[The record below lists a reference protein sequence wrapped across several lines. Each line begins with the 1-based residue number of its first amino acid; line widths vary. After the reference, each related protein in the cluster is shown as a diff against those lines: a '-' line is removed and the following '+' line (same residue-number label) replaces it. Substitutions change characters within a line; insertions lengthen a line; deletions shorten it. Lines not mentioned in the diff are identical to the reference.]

1 MLTPHRV
8 QHLATTTIYP
18 YIPNL
23 RFGLHHADV
32 RLDMDALLL
41 ALRDY
46 AERTARDVSHR
57 ADHQLHA
64 LDAWYQHTATRLHK
78 FKTTFTSA
86 HATALANANSH
97 TFAAGLD
104 DVHYQGPLH
113 VKIPFNASID
123 PADGSVSFALPMPS
137 PGGSMSRFV
146 SAFRETFAQRL
157 EEEGGAVQVDSKALS
172 ARMRALAET
181 DELLASANREVGASH
196 LGRVFVNRM
205 HARLRIDEGRLRDVL
220 LGLDKDM
227 MGAEAYAATVARLLS
242 CTGDLMTLALGA
254 VDDKQYAVYFASAKW
269 TTVRAD
275 LASLGFQS
283 FVTPPKLLR
292 LVHACVRALKTVLLV
307 GEQLDGVC
315 LCFYY

>member
-1 MLTPHRV
+1 M
-8 QHLATTTIYP
+8 
-18 YIPNL
+18 
-23 RFGLHHADV
+23 
-32 RLDMDALLL
+32 
-41 ALRDY
+41 
-46 AERTARDVSHR
+46 
-57 ADHQLHA
+57 
-64 LDAWYQHTATRLHK
+64 
-78 FKTTFTSA
+78 
-86 HATALANANSH
+86 LANANSH

-104 DVHYQGPLH
+104 NVHYQGPLH
-113 VKIPFNASID
+113 VKVPFNASID

-157 EEEGGAVQVDSKALS
+157 EEGGAVQVDSKALS

-220 LGLDKDM
+220 MGLDKDT

-242 CTGDLMTLALGA
+242 CTGDLLTLALGA
-254 VDDKQYAVYFASAKW
+254 INDRQYAVYLASTKW
-269 TTVRAD
+269 TSVRAD

-292 LVHACVRALKTVLLV
+292 LLHACVRALKTVLLAH
-307 GEQLDGVC
+307 EDGA
-315 LCFYY
+315 LY